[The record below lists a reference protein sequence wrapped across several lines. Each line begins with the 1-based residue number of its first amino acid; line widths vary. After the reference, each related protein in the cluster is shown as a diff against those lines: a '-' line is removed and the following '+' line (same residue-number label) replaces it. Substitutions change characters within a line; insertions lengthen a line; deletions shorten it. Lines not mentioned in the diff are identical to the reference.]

1 MTNVRILDIFLLFPS
16 SLVAFP
22 QILKWMGGEIKLPIL
37 DNIPSP
43 INSILIVAMTFYWAA
58 RGVAILGKSWGDFIE
73 KKHQN
78 DLQKIKNDLQKIKN
92 DRERRDEYVRKTAIY
107 ATKEQL
113 DKISELEEKQ
123 LKEKEQFLKK
133 IGVKK
138 DTIIDKDHGTE
149 L

>member
-22 QILKWMGGEIKLPIL
+22 QILKWMGGEIKLSIL

-58 RGVAILGKSWGDFIE
+58 RGVAILGKSWGDIIE
-73 KKHQN
+73 KKHQ
-78 DLQKIKNDLQKIKN
+78 NDLQKIKN

>member
-1 MTNVRILDIFLLFPS
+1 MTSVRILDIFLLFPS
-16 SLVAFP
+16 SLAAFP

-43 INSILIVAMTFYWAA
+43 IYSVLIVAMTFYWAA
-58 RGVAILGKSWGDFIE
+58 RGLAILGKSWGEFIE

-78 DLQKIKNDLQKIKN
+78 DLQKIKND
-92 DRERRDEYVRKTAIY
+92 RESRDEYVRKTAIY

-123 LKEKEQFLKK
+123 LKEKENFLRK